1 MRLCYIAT
9 MIDMPDPDRLTGQ
22 GRDRLVRRG
31 LKLAHLRL
39 IAALAETG
47 QISAAAGQLAMSQP
61 AASRLL
67 GELDRIAEAALY
79 RRHSR
84 GITLTDSGLA
94 LARWARKL
102 MRDLDAAGRQIA
114 EVETGLRGTVAIGA
128 VTGPA
133 IELVLPVL
141 RQVRVTHPGIL
152 SNVNV
157 DTSDKLAELM
167 VSEKLDFYIGR
178 IPQDFDHGLF
188 AAEPVGEEP
197 VALVVREGH
206 PLLRTGATTLD
217 DCVGY
222 DWVLQAPGGL
232 LRHTVE
238 THLLERG
245 LELPARIL
253 STSSM
258 LMTLA
263 LISQSNAIA
272 PVSRAVATFFSDRDG
287 LNARIALLPVAT
299 DLAVTAYAMLRPHA
313 RTLSPAGQTIWR
325 LIGERVRLRAA
336 ETTT

>member
-1 MRLCYIAT
+1 
-9 MIDMPDPDRLTGQ
+9 MPDTLSRDDQTGQ
-22 GRDRLVRRG
+22 SRDRLIRRG
-31 LKLAHLRL
+31 LKLSHLRL
-39 IAALAETG
+39 LAALADTG
-47 QISAAAGQLAMSQP
+47 QISLAARQLAMSQP

-67 GELDRIAEAALY
+67 GELDRIADAALY

-84 GITLTDSGLA
+84 GITLTQSGAA
-94 LARWARKL
+94 LAHWAGKL
-102 MRDLDAAGRQIA
+102 MRDLDAADRQIA
-114 EVETGLRGTVAIGA
+114 EMETGLRGTVSIGA

-152 SNVNV
+152 TNVTV

-167 VSEKLDFYIGR
+167 MADRLDFYIGR
-178 IPQDFDHGLF
+178 IPQHFDHGLF
-188 AAEPVGEEP
+188 ASTPIGDEPVS
-197 VALVVREGH
+197 LVVREDH
-206 PLLRTGATTLD
+206 PLIRTGGTSLEA
-217 DCVGY
+217 CVRY

-238 THLLERG
+238 THLLEQG

-253 STSSM
+253 STSST

-272 PVSRAVATFFSDRDG
+272 PVSRAVATFFARPDG

-299 DLAVTAYAMLRPHA
+299 DLSVTAYSMLRPNSRA
-313 RTLSPAGQTIWR
+313 LSPASETIWR
-325 LIGERVRLRAA
+325 MIAERVRLLGAP
-336 ETTT
+336 EG

>member
-1 MRLCYIAT
+1 
-9 MIDMPDPDRLTGQ
+9 MPDTLSRDDQTGQ
-22 GRDRLVRRG
+22 SRDRLIRRG
-31 LKLAHLRL
+31 LKLSHLRL
-39 IAALAETG
+39 LAALADTG
-47 QISAAAGQLAMSQP
+47 QISLAARQLAMSQP

-67 GELDRIAEAALY
+67 GELDRIADAALY

-84 GITLTDSGLA
+84 GITLTQSGAA
-94 LARWARKL
+94 LAHWAGKL
-102 MRDLDAAGRQIA
+102 MRDLDAADRQIA
-114 EVETGLRGTVAIGA
+114 EMETGLRGTVSIGA

-152 SNVNV
+152 TNVTV

-167 VSEKLDFYIGR
+167 MADRLDFYIGR
-178 IPQDFDHGLF
+178 IPQHFDHGLF
-188 AAEPVGEEP
+188 ASEPIGDEPVS
-197 VALVVREGH
+197 LVVREDH
-206 PLLRTGATTLD
+206 PLIRTGGTSLEA
-217 DCVGY
+217 CVRY

-238 THLLERG
+238 THLLEQG

-253 STSSM
+253 STSST

-272 PVSRAVATFFSDRDG
+272 PVSRAVATFFARSDG

-299 DLAVTAYAMLRPHA
+299 DLSVTAYSMLRPNSRA
-313 RTLSPAGQTIWR
+313 LSPASETIWR
-325 LIGERVRLRAA
+325 MIAERVRLLGTP
-336 ETTT
+336 EG